1 METLS
6 VAGIIAA
13 ILGVVYYMTQRS
25 KADAV
30 VAELEVRPTKEDIAE
45 VKEIARL
52 EQEIKDGK
60 IDYASS
66 RARLNELRTRK
77 DDSSIH

>member
-1 METLS
+1 MEVLG
-6 VAGIIAA
+6 VAVVIGA

-25 KADAV
+25 RADVV
-30 VAELEVRPTKEDIAE
+30 VAELEVRPTKEDTAE

-60 IDYASS
+60 VDYASS
-66 RARLNELRTRK
+66 RERLNELRKRRDAPT
-77 DDSSIH
+77 SH